1 MTPADRVFVA
11 GHRGMVGSAVCRRLG
26 EEGFGAV
33 LCRTRTELDLLDRA
47 AVRAFFDAE
56 RPDVVID
63 SAARVGGIAANNSFP
78 VEFFLH
84 NTTIQ
89 NNLIEAAADFGTRK
103 FLFLGSSCIYPKLAP
118 QPIPESSL
126 LSGALEPTNEA
137 YALAKI
143 GGVRLC
149 QFYARQ
155 HGKNFISAMP
165 TNLYGPGD
173 NYDLESSH
181 VLPALI
187 RKVHEAR
194 LSGRSEVVIWG
205 SGRPLR
211 EFLHSD
217 DLADACL
224 FLLRHYDD
232 PDVIN
237 VGSGE
242 EITIRTLAETI
253 CDVLGFD
260 GDLTFDATK
269 PDGTPR
275 KLLDGS
281 RLAALGWKA
290 RIGLREGIRSAYDWF
305 LSHGSHR

>member
-1 MTPADRVFVA
+1 
-11 GHRGMVGSAVCRRLG
+11 
-26 EEGFGAV
+26 
-33 LCRTRTELDLLDRA
+33 
-47 AVRAFFDAE
+47 
-56 RPDVVID
+56 
-63 SAARVGGIAANNSFP
+63 
-78 VEFFLH
+78 
-84 NTTIQ
+84 
-89 NNLIEAAADFGTRK
+89 
-103 FLFLGSSCIYPKLAP
+103 
-118 QPIPESSL
+118 
-126 LSGALEPTNEA
+126 
-137 YALAKI
+137 
-143 GGVRLC
+143 
-149 QFYARQ
+149 
-155 HGKNFISAMP
+155 MP